1 MCDTVNGSPIPRPL
15 PQNGRRLLEDGRGN
29 CVHIPGAVMSHSQNL
44 ECPIRSLEI
53 RTLHNNDCSTL
64 TNVTEVKCH
73 VLQLHTYDANTRET
87 HHMIWHVIL
96 MSMRQEN
103 GRSFQTIF

>member
-15 PQNGRRLLEDGRGN
+15 PQNGCRLLEDGRGN

-53 RTLHNNDCSTL
+53 RTLRNNDCTTFTEETL
-64 TNVTEVKCH
+64 ALVDLATNNPLPLPGTCGPS
-73 VLQLHTYDANTRET
+73 Q
-87 HHMIWHVIL
+87 M
-96 MSMRQEN
+96 
-103 GRSFQTIF
+103 